1 MKKSIIY
8 LVTFL
13 SIAFMFNSCTK
24 EDNFDEAL
32 LAGKWLSVEKVDGV
46 NHQVYYRYVNNGTGS
61 TWDITDNVTE
71 TEAQAFTW
79 TLKKSELTQIHIMS
93 IGGNIPKIYTVTEL
107 TTTSL
112 KYHDSFGVNYS
123 LTKI

>member
-32 LAGKWLSVEKVDGV
+32 LAGKWLSIEKVDGV
-46 NHQVYYRYVNNGTGS
+46 NHQVYYKYVSDGTGS

-71 TEAQAFTW
+71 NEAQAFTW
-79 TLKKSELTQIHIMS
+79 TLKKAELTQIHIMS
-93 IGGNIPKIYTVTEL
+93 IGGNIPKVYTVTEL

-112 KYHDSFGVNYS
+112 KYHDGFGVTYL
-123 LTKI
+123 LTKV